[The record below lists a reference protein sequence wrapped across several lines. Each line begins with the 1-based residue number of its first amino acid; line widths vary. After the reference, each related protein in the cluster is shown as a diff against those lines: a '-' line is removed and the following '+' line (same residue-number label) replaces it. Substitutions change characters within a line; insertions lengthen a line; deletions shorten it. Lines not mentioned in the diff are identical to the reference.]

1 MSWRKALAES
11 LEKNPLEEIQEDTG
25 SLVDNIIKVG
35 DDPNIPT
42 EPEDQFGLPKQLNTI
57 TKLRKDGWD
66 NARIFKAM
74 ELEEAEAASSSTKE
88 PNLTPQKP
96 KPEAVFRKA
105 PPKERGF
112 WATWNESRK
121 RGSQSANL
129 DVQLYDSFHQM
140 PGSVPMDELADIH
153 QKYQELWENDPIQ
166 ADTWY
171 KYIASASG
179 QLAGSMQEGLS
190 AGIPSA
196 TAGLAATAI
205 AGQMGPQAVLPEEII
220 TAPLGFGTGMA
231 IGSTW
236 FFARQGAGAMLRN
249 MLDRGVDPTTA
260 MWLANFGGFAYG
272 MVERMQLTKL
282 VPKTFQG
289 KMNDL
294 IADGITNQIGK
305 WTKEYG
311 TDWAT
316 QIGQEEIQLAIEIL
330 TTEIGAGLSGK
341 ELRTWESIKDEAI
354 ETFKQTAAG
363 LAPMQ
368 GVRASMDIGLNY
380 GPTKMAD
387 VASAI
392 MDTKAEFSTPKVSRE
407 EALTVETQAKQ
418 INDDKANEFNI
429 TYNSEESGD
438 REISEDE
445 LLAYGANPQD
455 FQLVRTDEYGNKF
468 YSATVKGENDSQGNI
483 SLNSTADRSTVLEEV
498 AEARLKILQNS
509 KNAEDQALVEKIK
522 IWVGSVRKKASE
534 MGLELRFSDTDE
546 GNIELF
552 SDAILYAVGGF
563 KGLPKKFED
572 AIYIPEDISSEFI
585 AKLGEMSDGTQIFD
599 LLKGSEIG
607 IQANEDFKMAVDE
620 EIASQMEKSQE
631 KVRPPPAKPT
641 TKSKLKKKTKQMVPG
656 ENTKTPEFQSWFG
669 KSVLKDE
676 LFEPIVMYHGTN
688 ENFDEFMP
696 MTYMSP
702 SPNVGSFYARD
713 HRGQRPDP
721 GTDDDGQVYPVY
733 ARIENPFDFHSDRI
747 DLGEETNFD
756 EFIFE
761 VNAKL
766 EQDGKEKLSN
776 KESDDIFET
785 FKSYLEF
792 DDFRN
797 PSGLTPDAYAAME
810 NHSYYKFIDL
820 NLPLADALE
829 SRGYD
834 GIKANEFIL
843 EEENPKVYIAF
854 EPNQIKSAFN
864 QGTFDESNNIT
875 YQLEPK
881 VVEKA
886 VSLYPDVDADTG
898 KQQSKAERLQR
909 FLGRLTTRVTKK
921 NPVAKPIP
929 VNKQAGVPLNKSARR
944 VELKNGAII
953 YVGADKTAEQWIEQV
968 NSVLSQEEQ
977 ETAANWYEEAYPTF
991 VEHFGEDQAVPY
1003 MVAWLMGNVNAS
1015 PQQALSNMF
1024 LGAEQL
1030 NADLA
1035 SFKSAGLPDAAE
1047 NVKLLLSGYGTEKNA
1062 GAKLYD
1068 FLDSAL
1074 GKPSRTIMKDDERG
1088 GSPVANDRHTNRDI
1102 GFVDATL
1109 YEQMMD
1115 LAVNPDDVKGIRID
1129 QKATYKD
1136 VIDKKTGKVKWKTE
1150 IDKKTGKKRRKKVK
1164 KRSVPGPSETQY
1176 EWGVQKFNKLSKDVN
1191 ATGYMGGNL
1200 QTWQHQAIG
1209 WTAIARAIQTS
1220 DGMSIP
1226 DSFRNQK
1233 PTIAFELAFGQN
1245 TPFRQK
1251 YGDAFDALPMDE
1263 KSKLTKKVTEELV
1276 LDVSKEIG
1284 LKVNSIDGDGM
1295 GGWGDATNPSTIVNV
1310 MGSDQ
1315 AIRGLMDV
1323 CGYCFEQ
1330 DGIGKLKTIHGK
1342 DGLGF
1347 VYYSDAFADNDII
1360 QSAWRILRENT
1371 DDKYSPGFS
1380 ATMFQDSE
1388 EGISET
1394 PGIMVGTQQSREE
1407 LNNALDQVEVAVEK
1421 IREEL
1426 GIELDFIGTNVQYE
1440 EINND
1445 WQDKKTSKGQDYTD
1459 SIRQSFGIDLQK
1471 RLDSHYKPRVEQ
1483 RIQEVLKRDSGKQLK
1498 TRQLVPNPD
1507 YAAELL
1513 AAQQTDKE
1521 LDLTNATF
1529 WKGKV
1534 QTWIFDKMYPL
1545 VTWQQDIMDQFLDG
1559 HRVRDHQNVV
1569 LASELY
1575 VGKVPEILRDF
1586 NKKMIDSEDPN
1597 SFLRRLVDSGISTED
1612 FNMYLHALHATERND
1627 KMGEDGLSGMT
1638 KQQARTI
1645 KSELNKKHGLKNLK
1659 TWVKEFRTE
1668 VIDKSLQIRLDAGL
1682 IDQETVDTFKE
1693 TYKNYVPL
1701 YRVMDNKEAV
1711 IDNSKI
1717 GMNTFDVKG
1726 KEFKKAKGSKRQ
1738 VKNILVSSIEQYHS
1752 AVIRAE
1758 KNLVNKRLL
1767 SLIESYPS
1775 EAFEVSGVKHRP
1787 SYDENGEIN
1796 YMVPIENYQDDQ
1808 DYIHV
1813 KVDGKVK
1820 RITFKG
1826 EQGLRIAK
1834 AMKNLGVSKGVGW
1847 MYAFN
1852 NYLRYVNTIAN
1863 PEFMVTNF
1871 VRDVQTAGINIG
1883 AEQGSS
1889 VVTQALSPKNLKN
1902 AWKGVYNMVQDGD
1915 DSSEWSQLYEKM
1927 RQAGGKTGFFDYETI
1942 EDKVGKLEKDL
1953 KRVESTGRGVKVAGK
1968 SIFNFVENLN
1978 EATESAV
1985 RLTLFKA
1992 MLDNGYSTEQA
2003 ASGAKNVT
2011 INFNRKGEIGQWLN
2025 SMYLFANAGLQ
2036 GTHRIF
2042 GVVKNNKSAQAAVSG
2057 LAAMGFMEAILNN
2070 MASDDDEYDKLG
2082 DWEKNHNFIIRY
2094 GEGDKFFKMRL
2105 PYGYNVFKVVGN
2117 IAGDMAWKQWNNEP
2131 VEPTKQL
2138 VRFLEATNSAFNPIA
2153 GGDLGQTISPT
2164 ITDPWVQL
2172 TYNRAF
2178 HGGPLKPESVY
2189 GPEKA
2194 EVEQAWERTPGIYK
2208 NFGQWYFKKMGGH
2221 IRYNEDGSIA
2231 HAVQGP
2237 MGEWGDVSPET
2248 WEFWVDYLGGGLGKT
2263 MFRTVNTVQG
2273 AVDYNSEWEKAP
2285 FIRQFYGKFD
2295 KKSENRILYQYEKKM
2310 KKRLYDEPTRLKYLA
2325 YLQSYYE
2332 KGNLT
2337 RKEYE
2342 ERYGK
2347 FVKAQR
2353 EVIRTLNI
2361 TQNQ

>member
-35 DDPNIPT
+35 DDPNIPN

-179 QLAGSMQEGLS
+179 QLAGSMQEGLK

-196 TAGLAATAI
+196 TAGMTGAAI
-205 AGQMGPQAVLPEEII
+205 AGNLSPLAVVPEELV
-220 TAPLGFGTGMA
+220 TVPLGFGGGMA
-231 IGSTW
+231 VGSTW

-455 FQLVRTDEYGNKF
+455 FQLVREDEYGNKF

-656 ENTKTPEFQSWFG
+656 ENTQTPEFKKWFG
-669 KSVLKDE
+669 DSKVVDE
-676 LFEPIVMYHGTN
+676 NNQPLVVYHGTGQT
-688 ENFDEFMP
+688 FDEFNTEINRP
-696 MTYMSP
+696 EL
-702 SPNVGSFYARD
+702 SFTSNPTVANEYSVSGLNATNP
-713 HRGQRPDP
+713 QM
-721 GTDDDGQVYPVY
+721 YPVY
-733 ARIENPFDFHSDRI
+733 LSLKNPAVYDAKGLNWADFKVWTGYKWANIHQ
-747 DLGEETNFD
+747 LAEMHK
-756 EFIFE
+756 
-761 VNAKL
+761 V
-766 EQDGKEKLSN
+766 GKEFN
-776 KESDDIFET
+776 DD
-785 FKSYLEF
+785 
-792 DDFRN
+792 RN
-797 PSGLTPDAYAAME
+797 PGQKITFE
-810 NHSYYKFIDL
+810 KT
-820 NLPLADALE
+820 
-829 SRGYD
+829 D
-834 GIKANEFIL
+834 GIILKNINEVGNNL
-843 EEENPKVYIAF
+843 ETEFLGTTYQVF
-854 EPNQIKSAFN
+854 EPNQVKSAFN

-886 VSLYPDVDADTG
+886 VGLYPDVDADTG
-898 KQQSKAERLQR
+898 KQGSKAERIKR

-921 NPVAKPIP
+921 NPKAKPIP
-929 VNKQAGVPLNKSARR
+929 INKQAGVPRNKSVRR
-944 VELKNGAII
+944 VELRNGAII
-953 YVGADKTAEQWIEQV
+953 YVGAEKTAEQWMEQV
-968 NSVLSQEEQ
+968 NSVLTQEEQ

-1035 SFKSAGLPDAAE
+1035 SFKSAGLPKAAK
-1047 NVKLLLSGYGTEKNA
+1047 NVELLLTGFGTEENA

-1074 GKPSRTIMKDDERG
+1074 GKTTRTVMRDDERG
-1088 GSPVANDRHTNRDI
+1088 GSPVADDRHTNRDI

-1109 YEQMMD
+1109 YDEMMK
-1115 LAVNPDDVKGIRID
+1115 LAVDPNQVKGIRID

-1136 VIDKKTGKVKWKTE
+1136 VIDEKTGKPKWKIE
-1150 IDKKTGKKRRKKVK
+1150 IDKKTGKKKRIKQK
-1164 KRSVPGPSETQY
+1164 KRSVPGPTETQY
-1176 EWGVQKFNKLSKDVN
+1176 EWGVQKFNQLSRDLN
-1191 ATGYMGGNL
+1191 ASGYMGGNL
-1200 QTWQHQAIG
+1200 NTWQHQAIG
-1209 WTAIARAIQTS
+1209 WTAIARAIETS

-1251 YGDAFDALPMDE
+1251 YGDAFDALPPTE
-1263 KSKLTKKVTEELV
+1263 KQKLTKEVTEELAKG
-1276 LDVSKEIG
+1276 LAKDIG
-1284 LKVNSIDGDGM
+1284 LKITGIEGDAI
-1295 GGWGDATNPSTIVNV
+1295 GGWGDATNPSTSISV

-1315 AIRGLMDV
+1315 AIRGFIDSM
-1323 CGYCFEQ
+1323 GYCCEQ
-1330 DGIGKLKTIHGK
+1330 DGIGKLKTLYGN

-1347 VYYSDAFADNDII
+1347 LYMSDSFADNAII
-1360 QSAWRILRENT
+1360 NRVWKILRENT
-1371 DDKYSPGFS
+1371 DDIYSPGFS
-1380 ATMFQDSE
+1380 FTMFSDPE
-1388 EGISET
+1388 LGIENMPT
-1394 PGIMVGTQQSREE
+1394 IMVGTEQSRSEH
-1407 LNNALDQVEVAVEK
+1407 LNSAADQIDVAIEK
-1421 IREEL
+1421 IRDEL
-1426 GIELDFIGTNVQYE
+1426 EIDVTYEGSNVTYE
-1440 EINND
+1440 EFKND
-1445 WQDKKTSKGQDYTD
+1445 WSNEKTSKGQDYTD
-1459 SIRQSFGIDLQK
+1459 SIRESFGIDLQK
-1471 RLDSHYKPRVEQ
+1471 RLDNYHKPRVEK
-1483 RIQEVLKRDSGKQLK
+1483 RIQDALKRDSGKQLK

-1645 KSELNKKHGLKNLK
+1645 KAELNKKHGLKNLK

-1682 IDQETVDTFKE
+1682 IDQETFDTFKE

-1902 AWKGVYNMVQDGD
+1902 AWKGVYKMVQDGD

-1942 EDKVGKLEKDL
+1942 EDKVDKLEKDL

-2194 EVEQAWERTPGIYK
+2194 EVEQAWERTPGVYK

-2295 KKSENRILYQYEKKM
+2295 KKSENRILFQYEKKM
-2310 KKRLYDEPTRLKYLA
+2310 KKRLYDEPTRLKYFA

-2332 KGNLT
+2332 KGNIT